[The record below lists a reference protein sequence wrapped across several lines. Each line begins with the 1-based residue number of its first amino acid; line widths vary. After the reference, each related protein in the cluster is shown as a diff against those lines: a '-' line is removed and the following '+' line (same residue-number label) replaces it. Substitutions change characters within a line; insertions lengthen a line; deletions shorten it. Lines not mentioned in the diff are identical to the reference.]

1 MLRTPED
8 SNVFDSIASALQS
21 QSDILNINNFY
32 ELCNKHLNKQ
42 KIEEC
47 VKLLNEK
54 ESTLREFRD
63 NLLKVSKFL
72 PSSFVLRVID
82 FFSSTFYSVIER
94 KRK

>member
-8 SNVFDSIASALQS
+8 SNVFDSTTSALQS

-72 PSSFVLRVID
+72 PSSFVLRVTD
-82 FFSSTFYSVIER
+82 FFFLVLFFLSSY
-94 KRK
+94 

>member
-1 MLRTPED
+1 MLSAPED
-8 SNVFDSIASALQS
+8 SNIFDSTSSALQS
-21 QSDILNINNFY
+21 QSDILNIHNFY
-32 ELCNKHLNKQ
+32 ELCNKHLNKP

-72 PSSFVLRVID
+72 PSSFVLKVIV
-82 FFSSTFYSVIER
+82 FFFFHVLFFLSSY
-94 KRK
+94 